1 MTKLPIDQNF
11 LDTYTPEEIGEM
23 LLAIEK
29 RDLELFGK
37 HPSGKR
43 LLNMNNPYV
52 KRFVDAAQKSQKGFG
67 GAK

>member
-1 MTKLPIDQNF
+1 MTKLPFNTNL
-11 LDTYTPEEIGEM
+11 LDTYTPAEIGEM

-52 KRFVDAAQKSQKGFG
+52 KKFVNAAQKSKGFG
-67 GAK
+67 GGR

>member
-1 MTKLPIDQNF
+1 MTKLPFNKNL
-11 LDTYTPEEIGEM
+11 LDTYTPAEIGEM

-43 LLNMNNPYV
+43 LLNMSNPYV
-52 KRFVDAAQKSQKGFG
+52 KKFVNAAQKSKGFG
-67 GAK
+67 GGR

>member
-1 MTKLPIDQNF
+1 MVDINF
-11 LDTYTPEEIGEM
+11 VELVFKNGTDAEKGEI
-23 LLAIEK
+23 LLALEK

-52 KRFVDAAQKSQKGFG
+52 KRFVDAAQKSKKGFG

>member
-1 MTKLPIDQNF
+1 MTSTIFDDNF
-11 LDTYTPEEIGEM
+11 FNACTDADMGEI
-23 LLAIEK
+23 LLALEK

-43 LLNMNNPYV
+43 LLNMSNPHV
-52 KRFVDAAQKSQKGFG
+52 KKFVSAANKSKGFG

>member
-1 MTKLPIDQNF
+1 MTSTIFDDNF
-11 LDTYTPEEIGEM
+11 FNACTDADMGEM
-23 LLAIEK
+23 LLALEK

-52 KRFVDAAQKSQKGFG
+52 KKFVNAAQKSKGFG
-67 GAK
+67 GAA